1 MVVLVHVLGSRAYE
15 HEHEHVHVHDYEHDG
30 IEMPDRLANFPPNV
44 PWSHVVLA
52 ILLVVAVIVGYI
64 VSAALRQKRLRQAG
78 HVPQLQ
84 RMIHSSSGL
93 LGVLRPVLVSLAL
106 ILLLIAWWRP
116 QYAGKARMV
125 TDRGIDLVI
134 VLDYSKS
141 MYARDIPL
149 SRIQRAKQEL
159 SRLLDKLHGTRVGLV
174 LFAGSVKEMPV
185 TTDYGAIK
193 LFWGDMTPNDMP
205 VGGTAIGLALTSGV
219 RLLKRVR
226 GKGKPRDQVILLITD
241 GEDHQSEPIKA
252 AQMAK
257 KLGIRI
263 YTLGIGSPIGE
274 LIPEI
279 LEDGKQAGYVKFDGK
294 FVTTKLDP
302 KSLVKI
308 ARITSGKYIHA
319 TPARFGVDR
328 FLKEIDKLQKSET
341 KKRIRRDY
349 RDSYELLLLA
359 AVLLLLLE
367 ATLGSRRWSLR
378 GKPATPTVARN
389 GGPKKARPK
398 ASPGVGPPRAKG
410 SA

>member
-1 MVVLVHVLGSRAYE
+1 
-15 HEHEHVHVHDYEHDG
+15 
-30 IEMPDRLANFPPNV
+30 MPDRLANFPPLV
-44 PWSHVVLA
+44 PWWHVVLA
-52 ILLVVAVIVGYI
+52 IAVVVAVIVGYI
-64 VSAALRQKRLRQAG
+64 VSAALRQRRLQRAG
-78 HVPQLQ
+78 HLPQLQ
-84 RMIHSSSGL
+84 RMIHSYSGV
-93 LGVLRPVLVSLAL
+93 LGVIRPVLTSLAL
-106 ILLLIAWWRP
+106 ILLLVAWWQP

-159 SRLLDKLHGTRVGLV
+159 SRLLEKLHGTRVGLV

-205 VGGTAIGLALTSGV
+205 VGGTAIGLALTSGI

-252 AQMAK
+252 AKMAR

-274 LIPEI
+274 LIPEV
-279 LEDGKQAGYVKFDGK
+279 LEDGKQAGYVKYDGK

-302 KSLVKI
+302 KNLMKI
-308 ARITSGKYIHA
+308 ARITSGSYIHA
-319 TPARFGVDR
+319 TAARFGVDR
-328 FLKEIDKLQKSET
+328 FLKEIDKLQKAET
-341 KKRIRRDY
+341 KKRIKRDY
-349 RDSYELLLLA
+349 RDSYELLLFGAL
-359 AVLLLLLE
+359 LLLLLE

-378 GKPATPTVARN
+378 GKPATPPA
-389 GGPKKARPK
+389 
-398 ASPGVGPPRAKG
+398 PRR
-410 SA
+410 

>member
-1 MVVLVHVLGSRAYE
+1 
-15 HEHEHVHVHDYEHDG
+15 
-30 IEMPDRLANFPPNV
+30 MPDRLANFPPHV

-52 ILLVVAVIVGYI
+52 IGLVVAVIVGYI
-64 VSAALRQKRLRQAG
+64 VSAALRQRRLQRMG
-78 HVPQLQ
+78 HQPQLQ
-84 RMIHSSSGL
+84 RMMFSYSGV

-106 ILLLIAWWRP
+106 ILLLVAWWQP

-125 TDRGIDLVI
+125 KERGIDLVI

-159 SRLLDKLHGTRVGLV
+159 DRLLDKLHGTRVGLV

-185 TTDYGAIK
+185 TTDYKAIK

-226 GKGKPRDQVILLITD
+226 GRGKPRDQVILLITD

-302 KSLVKI
+302 TTLKKI
-308 ARITSGKYIHA
+308 ARITSGHYIHA
-319 TPARFGVDR
+319 TPASFGVDR
-328 FLKEIDKLQKSET
+328 FLKQIDKLQKSET
-341 KKRIRRDY
+341 KKRIKRDY
-349 RDSYELLLLA
+349 RDSYELLLFGAL
-359 AVLLLLLE
+359 LLLLLE

-378 GKPATPTVARN
+378 GKPATPPLAREN
-389 GGPKKARPK
+389 G
-398 ASPGVGPPRAKG
+398 ASRAKEKR
-410 SA
+410 

>member
-1 MVVLVHVLGSRAYE
+1 
-15 HEHEHVHVHDYEHDG
+15 
-30 IEMPDRLANFPPNV
+30 MPDRLANFPPNV

-52 ILLVVAVIVGYI
+52 IGLVVAIIVGYI
-64 VSAALRQKRLRQAG
+64 VSAALRQRQLGRMG
-78 HVPQLQ
+78 HLPQLQ
-84 RMIHSSSGL
+84 RMIHSYSGL
-93 LGVLRPVLVSLAL
+93 LGVLRPVLVSVAL

-116 QYAGKARMV
+116 QYAGKASVV

-159 SRLLDKLHGTRVGLV
+159 SRLLDRLHGTRVGLV

-302 KSLVKI
+302 KSLMEI
-308 ARITSGKYIHA
+308 ARITSGSYIQA
-319 TPARFGVDR
+319 TPAHFGVDR
-328 FLKEIDKLQKSET
+328 FLKEIDKLQKAET
-341 KKRIRRDY
+341 QKRIRRDY

-378 GKPATPTVARN
+378 GKPATAPLTRN
-389 GGPKKARPK
+389 GDQPAKKPKPAGLKTRAGPG
-398 ASPGVGPPRAKG
+398 ASPGNGPPRAKG

>member
-1 MVVLVHVLGSRAYE
+1 
-15 HEHEHVHVHDYEHDG
+15 
-30 IEMPDRLANFPPNV
+30 MPDRLANFSPLV
-44 PWSHVVLA
+44 PWWHVALA
-52 ILLVVAVIVGYI
+52 IALVVAVIVGYI
-64 VSAALRQKRLRQAG
+64 VSAALRQRRLRQAG
-78 HVPQLQ
+78 HLPQLQ
-84 RMIHSSSGL
+84 RMIHSYSSL

-106 ILLLIAWWRP
+106 LLLLVAWWRP

-159 SRLLDKLHGTRVGLV
+159 SRLLNKLHGTRVGLV

-185 TTDYGAIK
+185 TSDYNAIK

-226 GKGKPRDQVILLITD
+226 GVGKPRDQVILLITD

-252 AQMAK
+252 ANMAK

-263 YTLGIGSPIGE
+263 YSLGIGSPIGE

-279 LEDGKQAGYVKFDGK
+279 LEDGKQAGYVKFNGK

-302 KSLVKI
+302 KTLKKI
-308 ARITSGKYIHA
+308 AHITSGSYIQASAAH
-319 TPARFGVDR
+319 FGVDR
-328 FLKEIDKLQKSET
+328 FLKEIDKLQKAET
-341 KKRIRRDY
+341 KKRIKRDY
-349 RDSYELLLLA
+349 RDSYELLLFGAL
-359 AVLLLLLE
+359 LLLLLE
-367 ATLGSRRWSLR
+367 ASLGSRRWSLR
-378 GKPATPTVARN
+378 GKPGTPPIVPIRKDRVRANATTP
-389 GGPKKARPK
+389 P
-398 ASPGVGPPRAKG
+398 ASRAKG
-410 SA
+410 SP

>member
-1 MVVLVHVLGSRAYE
+1 
-15 HEHEHVHVHDYEHDG
+15 
-30 IEMPDRLANFPPNV
+30 MPDRLANFPPNE
-44 PWSHVVLA
+44 PWWHVVLA
-52 ILLVVAVIVGYI
+52 IAVVVAVIVGYI
-64 VSAALRQKRLRQAG
+64 VTAALRQRRLQRMG
-78 HVPQLQ
+78 HLPQLQ
-84 RMIHSSSGL
+84 RMIHSYSGV
-93 LGVLRPVLVSLAL
+93 LGVVRPVLVSLAL
-106 ILLLIAWWRP
+106 GLVLVAWWRP

-125 TDRGIDLVI
+125 KERGIDLVI

-159 SRLLDKLHGTRVGLV
+159 SRLLERLHGTRVGLV

-205 VGGTAIGLALTSGV
+205 VGGTAVGLALTSGV

-252 AQMAK
+252 AKMAK

-274 LIPEI
+274 LIPEV
-279 LEDGKQAGYVKFDGK
+279 LEDGKQAGYVKYDGK

-302 KSLVKI
+302 KNLMKI
-308 ARITSGKYIHA
+308 ARITSGKYIQA
-319 TPARFGVDR
+319 TAARFGVDR
-328 FLKEIDKLQKSET
+328 FLKEIDKLQKAET
-341 KKRIRRDY
+341 KKRIKRDY
-349 RDSYELLLLA
+349 RDSYEVLVLGAL
-359 AVLLLLLE
+359 LLLLLE

-378 GKPATPTVARN
+378 GRPATPPLVRN
-389 GGPKKARPK
+389 GGQKPKKRTHAE
-398 ASPGVGPPRAKG
+398 AGPRRAKD
-410 SA
+410 SS